1 MSLKSSTNTAVNTY
15 ELIIEVGGE
24 DFDKAVNNVYNRE
37 KKDIQLKGFR
47 KGKAPRKLVEK
58 EFGENV
64 FWETAINDI
73 CNSEIPTAV
82 EQENLEIVDTPAVE
96 LVSANINDGVV
107 LKVTC
112 TTKPEVTIEN
122 YKGILADKPSEEVT
136 DADVDAQLEQM
147 QKRNA
152 NQRRTIKYIS
162 YQRARRKDAE
172 PMNL

>member
-64 FWETAINDI
+64 FW
-73 CNSEIPTAV
+73 
-82 EQENLEIVDTPAVE
+82 
-96 LVSANINDGVV
+96 
-107 LKVTC
+107 
-112 TTKPEVTIEN
+112 
-122 YKGILADKPSEEVT
+122 
-136 DADVDAQLEQM
+136 
-147 QKRNA
+147 
-152 NQRRTIKYIS
+152 
-162 YQRARRKDAE
+162 
-172 PMNL
+172 